1 MMKRLLTLA
10 MIVGLVI
17 SAIGFASAAPAAPA
31 ALAKPVAITI
41 LHTNDMHARAVESKT
56 ELGYSRIATL
66 VAQARAENPY
76 TLVID
81 AGDAFHGLPFAN
93 LERGASI
100 VKLMNAV
107 GYDYMTPGNHDFNY
121 GKDRLQELDT
131 QSTFKILAANI
142 YMGADRLFKAY
153 DIKDFGGLRVAVFGL
168 ATPETV
174 YKSDPKNTEGL
185 KFTNPIDEAKKVV
198 AELAGKADFV
208 ICISHLGIDK
218 SSEFTSDMVVEK
230 VPGIDVLIDG
240 HSHSSLAAEVVENGS
255 KALVASADSYGVSLG
270 VVKVVVGKDRK
281 VVERTASTINLTTN
295 PSIASN
301 PAVKAIADDI
311 AKSQDALYAVKV
323 GSTAVALEGKREI
336 VRVSETNL
344 GKLIANGMRYATGA
358 DFAFINGGGIRDS
371 IPAGDITKK
380 LIFTVQPFGNLVW
393 TTTVK
398 GSEIDAIVEHGVGK
412 LPAADGRFPHWANLT
427 YALDAAKAAG
437 DRVSDIKIGGVAVDP
452 NKSYTL
458 ALLNFE
464 FNGGD
469 EYKMFAGKTY
479 KEFPSD
485 AEITMAYI
493 QKLGTV
499 TADNIEM
506 K

>member
-41 LHTNDMHARAVESKT
+41 LHTNDMHSRAVESKT

-107 GYDYMTPGNHDFNY
+107 GYDYMAPGNHDFNY

-174 YKSDPKNTEGL
+174 YKSDPKNTAGL
-185 KFTNPIDEAKKVV
+185 KFANPIDEAKKVV

-208 ICISHLGIDK
+208 ICVSHLGNDA

-230 VPGIDVLIDG
+230 VPGIDVLVDG
-240 HSHSSLAAEVVENGS
+240 HSHSSLASELMTNGS
-255 KALVASADSYGVSLG
+255 GALVVSADSYGTSLG
-270 VVKVVVGKDRK
+270 VVKVTVGKDRK
-281 VVERTASTINLTTN
+281 VVERTASTITLTTN
-295 PSIASN
+295 PAIPSD
-301 PAVKAIADDI
+301 PAVKAIADEI
-311 AKSQDALYAVKV
+311 AKGQDALYAVKV

-393 TTTVK
+393 TTAVK

-427 YALDAAKAAG
+427 YALDAAKAVG

-464 FNGGD
+464 FGGGD